1 MDWDLTIVIILVVGA
16 TAVAL
21 LALGN
26 RALLVHSAGEARR
39 RCSELGEELAKVR
52 KLADDR
58 QAQDAELISRLQNRI
73 TQQGQMLRS
82 LQEDLDK
89 FIAQHRS
96 TLEVSQRSGGGEA
109 IQQETEAVEQRER
122 AIRERL
128 RSMLQEF
135 KAVTDGM
142 KDESPAKA
150 A

>member
-1 MDWDLTIVIILVVGA
+1 MSWDLTIVVILVVGS

-26 RALLVHSAGEARR
+26 RSLLVHVANEARR
-39 RCSELGEELAKVR
+39 KCHELTDELAKVR
-52 KLADDR
+52 KQSDDR

-96 TLEVSQRSGGGEA
+96 TLEVTQRSGGA
-109 IQQETEAVEQRER
+109 SPQETEAVEQRER

-128 RSMLQEF
+128 RNMLQEF
-135 KAVTDGM
+135 RTVTDGL
-142 KDESPAKA
+142 KDAEPPAKA